1 MHHIFTM
8 KKHTLFLAIF
18 VLFAAKLQAQV
29 AAMPFSPGLDVF
41 NPINGTVID
50 APNADDVNYQNIP
63 IGFDFNYAGISY
75 NTMTVSTNGFI
86 SFSNLPFNA
95 FIFSALSSGN
105 NNIVAP
111 FSTDLMHH
119 LNNASLSFTTLGA
132 SPNRSC
138 VIQWLH
144 YSYFPS
150 QGDVS
155 FQICLNES
163 TNCVKFVY
171 DANTY
176 NSASTVQIGL
186 KGSSNLD
193 FIALGDTSC
202 NWANAF
208 PFASINTS
216 FPVSTSCN
224 MPAGF
229 SFNFGICNTE
239 NPFSIGYLTGKVFN
253 DTNGN
258 GILDSLETG
267 IPNHIL
273 NIMPGNYY
281 VSSDINGDYAFFFI
295 DSTQTY
301 SISGAPINFWAQTNV
316 PAVISC
322 NPFSQSCANLNMGY
336 QAIPGIHEVEINC
349 PSWTVRPGILEP
361 YFINYQNNG
370 TSVESDTI
378 TFVMDTL
385 LTFVSANP
393 IPVNI
398 NGNTIQ
404 WVYSNL
410 QPYQSASISLNLM
423 PSLTAVMGSYLNS
436 TLSIAP
442 LNDTIPTNNIVNL
455 HQLVTNSFDPNDKLA
470 EPSGM
475 IEAGTEINYT
485 IRFQN
490 TGNAEAY
497 NVAILDTLDQNLD
510 LMTFQFLGASHPC
523 LFTMEGQGVANF
535 TFYNIMLPD
544 SGTDQ
549 AGSNGYVSYK
559 VKTKTNLVPLT
570 VINNK
575 AEIYFDFNPPII
587 TNTTADTIQMPVVT
601 GIFNQL
607 NTYVINAKP
616 NPTNNNVVFT
626 FSNDVN
632 ETAQLIITTLE
643 GKIVFSK
650 NSISSKDIINLSELS
665 AGIYFCNISSKNY
678 SGYIKIIKN

>member
-1 MHHIFTM
+1 M
-8 KKHTLFLAIF
+8 KKHTLLLAMF

-63 IGFDFNYAGISY
+63 IGFDFNYAGSSFD
-75 NTMTVSTNGFI
+75 TMVISTNGFI
-86 SFSNLPFNA
+86 SFDTVPFNA
-95 FIFSALSSGN
+95 WLFYALSSNIN
-105 NNIVAP
+105 NVIAP
-111 FSTDLMHH
+111 LNDDLKHI
-119 LNNASLSFTTLGA
+119 LSNASLSYATIGNA
-132 SPNRSC
+132 PNRSC

-144 YSYFPS
+144 YSYFAN
-150 QGDVS
+150 QGDLS
-155 FQICLNES
+155 FQIWLNES
-163 TNCVKFVY
+163 TNCIKFIY
-171 DANTY
+171 DANNYGT
-176 NSASTVQIGL
+176 NPLNAHIGL
-186 KGSSNLD
+186 RGSNNFD
-193 FIALGDTSC
+193 FITLGNMSC
-202 NWANAF
+202 NWAYAF
-208 PFASINTS
+208 PHPSISNI
-216 FPVSTSCN
+216 FPISISCN
-224 MPAGF
+224 MPSGF
-229 SFNFGICNTE
+229 SFQFGNCNSESTTT
-239 NPFSIGYLTGKVFN
+239 IGYLTGKVFN
-253 DTNGN
+253 DINGN
-258 GILDSLETG
+258 GFKDGFEPG
-267 IPNHIL
+267 IANHIV

-301 SISGAPINFWAQTNV
+301 NISGSGINYWTQTNI
-316 PAVISC
+316 PNVISC
-322 NPFSQSCANLNMGY
+322 NPSTQACSGLNIGY
-336 QAIPGIHEVEINC
+336 QMIPGIHEVAINC
-349 PSWTVRPGILEP
+349 PSWNVRPGILES
-361 YFINYQNNG
+361 YYINYQNNG
-370 TSVESDTI
+370 TSSESDTI

-393 IPVNI
+393 TPANI

-410 QPYQSASISLNLM
+410 QPYQSANISLNLM
-423 PSLTAVMGSYLNS
+423 PSLNAVMGSYLNS

-643 GKIVFSK
+643 GKMVFSK